1 MVLNRYVSALTLR
14 FKSVYIGFF
23 ESISVFDFELEYA
36 DMNFDLVSAPSAL
49 RLRSVISVD
58 SFGFRTLIWYRLHNG
73 ISKAFRSCVSNGDF
87 IVINLICLFTFDFDL
102 CIEIS
107 TTFIIM
113 LMLIMSSRAVMM
125 FILAFLLFGDVARL
139 FLLME
144 QGIVLGPYILIQLL
158 LYRRKEVKDNL
169 S

>member
-1 MVLNRYVSALTLR
+1 MGSVKHSDRVSVMVT
-14 FKSVYIGFF
+14 SV
-23 ESISVFDFELEYA
+23 
-36 DMNFDLVSAPSAL
+36 
-49 RLRSVISVD
+49 
-58 SFGFRTLIWYRLHNG
+58 RTE
-73 ISKAFRSCVSNGDF
+73 KAQEHVTIDYLQGTTETAV
-87 IVINLICLFTFDFDL
+87 VINLICLFTFDFDL

-125 FILAFLLFGDVARL
+125 FILAFLLFGDVARP
-139 FLLME
+139 FPLME

>member
-1 MVLNRYVSALTLR
+1 MGSVKHSDRVSVMVT
-14 FKSVYIGFF
+14 SV
-23 ESISVFDFELEYA
+23 
-36 DMNFDLVSAPSAL
+36 
-49 RLRSVISVD
+49 
-58 SFGFRTLIWYRLHNG
+58 RTE
-73 ISKAFRSCVSNGDF
+73 KAQEHVTIDYLQGTTETA
-87 IVINLICLFTFDFDL
+87 VVLINLICLFTFDFDL

-125 FILAFLLFGDVARL
+125 FILAFLLFGDVARP
-139 FLLME
+139 FPLME